1 MIGSYIGPSY
11 LFSGFFS
18 QQVGNPWLDRRMRSP
33 SWKRICWP
41 PRICARMSPK
51 RTLRPWFHGFTVEGV
66 AVVEKY
72 GELET
77 FLDEISIDIKGL
89 PFGND
94 AFHFV
99 HQTC

>member
-1 MIGSYIGPSY
+1 
-11 LFSGFFS
+11 
-18 QQVGNPWLDRRMRSP
+18 
-33 SWKRICWP
+33 
-41 PRICARMSPK
+41 MSPK

-89 PFGND
+89 LFGNE